1 VTTRQTVPEGP
12 VRRPLGE
19 LPTAVVLFIAGF
31 GIVAVTLGYWR
42 RGIFLVGVAAMAGA
56 VLRLVLRGRDAGLL
70 VVRSRAFDV
79 LALALI
85 GGAIM
90 ILAAVVPGSTTG

>member
-1 VTTRQTVPEGP
+1 VTAHQAVPEGP

-19 LPTAVVLFIAGF
+19 LPTAVVLFIAAF

-42 RGIFLVGVAAMAGA
+42 RGIFLVGVAAMTGA

-70 VVRSRAFDV
+70 VVRSRVFDV

-85 GGAIM
+85 GGAVM